1 MTDNLIMEE
10 ISRSYLEL
18 LANNT
23 GYFPSVTKDFGTDL
37 TIRKAKYCSE
47 RKRILTI
54 GKSID
59 IQLKAVSEKY
69 VIGSEDINLDTI
81 KYVLEVKNYNDLI
94 VRANESGICMP
105 LILCVFII
113 PNDRNEWFSI
123 NPSEM
128 IIKKCAYWYRIPFN
142 AELSTNTTSITIE
155 IPKTNIVSTGFYDEI
170 FATLE

>member
-37 TIRKAKYCSE
+37 TIRKAKYCAE

-69 VIGSEDINLDTI
+69 VAGSEDTNLDSI
-81 KYVLEVKNYNDLI
+81 RYVLEVKNYNDLI
-94 VRANESGICMP
+94 VRANENGICMP

-113 PNDRNEWFSI
+113 PNDRNDWFTL
-123 NPSEM
+123 NPTEM
-128 IIKKCAYWYRIPFN
+128 IIRKCAYWYKVPSGE
-142 AELSTNTTSITIE
+142 ELSKNTTNITIE
-155 IPKTNIVSTGFYDEI
+155 IPKKNIVSTNFYDEI